1 VESGEDP
8 IESEVRGGS
17 DGSEVGGAA
26 EVETDEEFAAALE
39 RELASKGAEL
49 TTEQSQHVS
58 DMDAIYGNLR
68 AHRESLAKLKLLA
81 AFSKA
86 GVTGLPHLNSI
97 KSDIKNQRKAIA
109 VLVELAE
116 ELKLDENATVPEPS
130 DLEVLSK

>member
-1 VESGEDP
+1 MESGEDP

-116 ELKLDENATVPEPS
+116 ELKLDDNAVVPEPS

>member
-1 VESGEDP
+1 VVESGEDP
-8 IESEVRGGS
+8 IESEVRGAG
-17 DGSEVGGAA
+17 DGSEL
-26 EVETDEEFAAALE
+26 ETDEEFAAALE

-116 ELKLDENATVPEPS
+116 ELKLDENAVVPEPS

>member
-1 VESGEDP
+1 MESGEDP